1 LNPIQQYN
9 MTTPITQEQFE
20 RNRSAFEGGLA
31 GLITPKQARARGF
44 EMLSPTHT
52 EPIGLMCGGISPRFK
67 DILIITYPPDLED
80 CRNEAMKKSETERR
94 RIWKEVIRNLLR
106 YTDEELDRHREQTTR
121 EWKDWCDDVAI
132 FYAYN
137 NLIFGKGV
145 PAILDLLPEQIAEA
159 DRQNRPKGYTHHDI
173 DLLHA
178 EMRIN

>member
-1 LNPIQQYN
+1 
-9 MTTPITQEQFE
+9 MTTSITQEQFE

-31 GLITPKQARARGF
+31 GLLTPDEARARGI
-44 EMLSPTHT
+44 ETLSPTHT
-52 EPIGLMCGGISPRFK
+52 EPIGLICGGISPRFK
-67 DILIITYPPDLED
+67 DIMIITHPTDLED
-80 CRNEAMKKSETERR
+80 CREEAMKKSEPERR
-94 RIWKEVIRNLLR
+94 RIWKEVLRNLLR
-106 YTDEELDRHREQTTR
+106 YTDEELDRHREQSTQ

-145 PAILDLLPEQIAEA
+145 PAITNLLPEQFAEA
-159 DRQNRPKGYTHHDI
+159 DRQNRPRGHSHHDI